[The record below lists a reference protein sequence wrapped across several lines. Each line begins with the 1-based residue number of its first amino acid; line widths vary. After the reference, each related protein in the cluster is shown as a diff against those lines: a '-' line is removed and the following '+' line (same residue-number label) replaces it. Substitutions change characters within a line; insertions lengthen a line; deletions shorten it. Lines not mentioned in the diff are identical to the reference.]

1 MLVGSLLARPF
12 AGRHNIGHGVGGEV
26 RIMRTTAAVTSKLKI
41 EPPVA
46 LETGYFATSAYTYHV
61 AVSVHHRAARG
72 LYVVSN
78 ITLRG
83 AKRCCGLRVLGRNC

>member
-46 LETGYFATSAYTYHV
+46 LETGYFSIHLSRRCFRPPPSCSRAVRRVQYHPSRRE
-61 AVSVHHRAARG
+61 AM
-72 LYVVSN
+72 
-78 ITLRG
+78 LRI
-83 AKRCCGLRVLGRNC
+83 KSSWS